1 MSEAENKKLS
11 KQEIYQKIRESSKEE
26 YILSEMIR
34 LGFWENEKEK
44 PSLAESFIQKR
55 SQLQKELRALG
66 KEIHLY
72 QDPEK
77 ALQELHKQRKKAALE
92 NREAT
97 RQARNKQRYD
107 KALNWYNYQQNNI
120 TYLGDV
126 FCFATKNNTKTDR
139 KRLTTQQ
146 LPIIEN
152 EAQLADN
159 MGIKVSELKFLSFK
173 RSVSLT
179 SHYRHFLMPKKTGG
193 VRQIAA
199 PMPRLK
205 RAQYWIL
212 ENMLNPIVLSD
223 SAHGF
228 VTGRSIISN
237 AKPHVGSDLVINL
250 DLQDFFPSI
259 GFGRVK
265 GVFKHLGYCNVVST
279 ILASICTES
288 EIEQIEM
295 DEKIYHVATSDPKL
309 PQGAP
314 TSPAIT
320 NILCRKLDKRIKGA
334 AESLGFNFTRYA
346 DDLTFSGN
354 NKDDSIVQKLLWQVR
369 LIIKDEG
376 FTINDSKTRLMRK
389 HKHQEVTGITV
400 NKKLNVDRKTLK
412 RFRALL
418 FQMDKDGPEN
428 KQWGKG
434 ELFASILGYANFV
447 AMVNPEKGIPF
458 QQQVIQLKRK
468 YSQPVKGLKLSQLSK
483 KLFRIKAAKGEHP
496 IEKWWIPTEQ
506 KKPQLEK
513 TALQLK
519 QEKQEK
525 KKAKKNANTP
535 SLTNAS
541 QSNGSRTVD
550 ENKNNFF
557 PKSIPYTALF
567 LVFIMLRSCF
577 DV

>member
-1 MSEAENKKLS
+1 MSEIENKKLT

-34 LGFWENEKEK
+34 LGFWDNETKK
-44 PSLAESFIQKR
+44 PTQTESFIQKR
-55 SQLQKELRALG
+55 SLLQKELRALG

-77 ALQELHKQRKKAALE
+77 ALQELHKLRKKEALE
-92 NREAT
+92 NREIN
-97 RQARNKQRYD
+97 RLARNQQRYE
-107 KALNWYNYQQNNI
+107 KALHWYNYQQKNI

-126 FCFATKNNTKTDR
+126 FYFTTKNNTVTD
-139 KRLTTQQ
+139 KQRLIMQQ

-152 EAQLADN
+152 EAQLASC

-179 SHYRHFLMPKKTGG
+179 SHYHHFLMPKKTGG

-205 RAQYWIL
+205 RAQYWVL
-212 ENMLNPIVLSD
+212 ENILNPIILSG

-237 AKPHVGSDLVINL
+237 AKPHVGNDLVINL
-250 DLQDFFPSI
+250 DLKDFFPSI

-265 GVFKHLGYCNVVST
+265 GVFKNLGYCNVVST
-279 ILASICTES
+279 ILTSICTES

-295 DEKIYHVATSDPKL
+295 DEQIYHVATSDPKL

-334 AESLGFNFTRYA
+334 ADSLEFNFTRYA
-346 DDLTFSGN
+346 DDLTFSAN
-354 NKDDSIVQKLLWQVR
+354 NKDDSAVQKLLWR
-369 LIIKDEG
+369 IRSIIKDEG

-400 NKKLNVDRKTLK
+400 NKKLNVDRKTVK

-434 ELFASILGYANFV
+434 ELFASISGYANFV

-468 YSQPVKGLKLSQLSK
+468 YSQPVKGLKITKLNK
-483 KLFRIKAAKGEHP
+483 KLFRIKSANGEHP
-496 IEKWWIPTEQ
+496 IENWWIPADP

-513 TALQLK
+513 TAIQLK
-519 QEKQEK
+519 QEKLEEK
-525 KKAKKNANTP
+525 KIKNSSDTASSP
-535 SLTNAS
+535 IIS
-541 QSNGSRTVD
+541 QSKGPMTGVNN
-550 ENKNNFF
+550 NKLI
-557 PKSIPYTALF
+557 PKWMLYTALF
-567 LVFIMLRSCF
+567 LALLLLRSCLNS
-577 DV
+577 